1 MKAIKKKQL
10 ILTLLKNDLLNA
22 RLVFGLN
29 ALGLE
34 AGEYLLNRSPA
45 VLQLLGY
52 RKEQISDEPNAY
64 YQDLLERAKYLRHT
78 EDRTGLDALATEMY
92 GRLKSAA
99 KTRQWR

>member
-10 ILTLLKNDLLNA
+10 ILALLKNDLLNA

-34 AGEYLLNRSPA
+34 AGEYLLNLSPT

-52 RKEQISDEPNAY
+52 RKEQINDDLNAF
-64 YQDLLERAKYLRHT
+64 YQDLLERAKYLR
-78 EDRTGLDALATEMY
+78 RTRPAPNH
-92 GRLKSAA
+92 KS
-99 KTRQWR
+99 